1 MNTAVPQTTTT
12 SAATKTTFAFILVTS
27 LFFLWGFSNNL
38 NPILI
43 PHLKKSFTLS
53 TTQSTLVDSAVYIAY
68 FLMALPAGYV
78 MKRFGYKIGIITGL
92 MFFSIG
98 AFLFIPAA
106 NTQSYEF
113 FLFALFVIACGLGF
127 LETAANPY
135 AAALGPHE
143 TSTQRLNLAQSF
155 NGLAAALAP
164 IIGGEVILTKG
175 YTSSELNAMTADAK
189 KIALASEASSVKTP
203 YFILGAVLLVI
214 AIAFALTKLPK
225 IQHKETGR
233 KKSQSILHAFKHK
246 HLTWAVIA
254 QFFYVGAQVC
264 VFSLFVLYAS
274 KSAEVN
280 LLRQSVVDM
289 IREVVQGSIKS
300 TSVNAAEIGRV
311 ASLKISAIDTNEAQ
325 RLIQLKAAYY
335 LGACGIAFLVGRFL
349 GTFLMRYIK
358 PNRLLAIYAAINTLL
373 CVVAMLA
380 HGMVTVYAVILICF
394 FMSIMFP
401 TIFALGI
408 KDLGGD
414 TEYGS
419 SLLIMSIVG
428 GAIMPR
434 IFGMISDSTGNI
446 QMAYIVPLV
455 CFVIV
460 AYFGWRGYKVVHTVD
475 IETEPAIGTTL

>member
-1 MNTAVPQTTTT
+1 MNTAHPQNT
-12 SAATKTTFAFILVTS
+12 STSTATKAGFAFILVTS

-43 PHLKKSFTLS
+43 PHLKKSFTLT
-53 TTQSTLVDSAVYIAY
+53 TTQSTLIDSAVYIAY

-78 MKRFGYKIGIITGL
+78 MKRFGYKIGIISGL

-106 NTQSYEF
+106 NTQSYAF

-164 IIGGEVILTKG
+164 VIGARVILTRG
-175 YTSSELNAMTADAK
+175 YSNDQLAAMTEDARRV
-189 KIALASEASSVKTP
+189 ALASEASSVKTP
-203 YFILGAVLLVI
+203 YFILGAVLLCI

-225 IQHKETGR
+225 IRYKEG
-233 KKSQSILHAFKHK
+233 KDKSKSILHAFKNK

-264 VFSLFVLYAS
+264 VFSLFVLYAT
-274 KSAEVN
+274 KSANITEV
-280 LLRQSVVDM
+280 
-289 IREVVQGSIKS
+289 
-300 TSVNAAEIGRV
+300 
-311 ASLKISAIDTNEAQ
+311 
-325 RLIQLKAAYY
+325 KAADF
-335 LGACGIAFLVGRFL
+335 LGACGIAFLIGRFL
-349 GTFLMRYIK
+349 GTFLMQYIK
-358 PNRLLAIYAAINTLL
+358 PNRLLVIYAAINTLL
-373 CVVAMLA
+373 CIVAISA
-380 HGMVTVYAVILICF
+380 HGMITVYAVIAICF

-408 KDLGGD
+408 TDLGGD

-428 GAIMPR
+428 GAILPR
-434 IFGMISDSTGNI
+434 IFGLISDGTGDI
-446 QMAYIVPLV
+446 QLGYIVPLI

-460 AYFGWRGYKVVHTVD
+460 AYFGWRGYRVINTMD
-475 IETEPAIGTTL
+475 IESQPVNIV

>member
-1 MNTAVPQTTTT
+1 MNTSVSTNI
-12 SAATKTTFAFILVTS
+12 AATRVSKTGFAFILVTS

-43 PHLKKSFTLS
+43 PHLKKSFTLT
-53 TTQSTLVDSAVYIAY
+53 TTQSTLVDFAVYIAY
-68 FLMALPAGYV
+68 FLMALPAGFV
-78 MKRFGYKIGIITGL
+78 MKKFGYKIGIITGL

-98 AFLFIPAA
+98 AYLFIPAA
-106 NTQSYEF
+106 NTQSYTF
-113 FLFALFVIACGLGF
+113 FLFALFVIASGLSF

-164 IIGGEVILTKG
+164 VIGARVILTKG
-175 YTSSELNAMTADAK
+175 YTEEQLSAMTFDAK
-189 KIALASEASSVKTP
+189 RIALASEASSVKTP
-203 YFILGAVLLVI
+203 YFILGSVLLLI

-233 KKSQSILHAFKHK
+233 KKSQNILHAFKHP

-264 VFSLFVLYAS
+264 IFSLFVLYAT
-274 KSAEVN
+274 KSADISEV
-280 LLRQSVVDM
+280 
-289 IREVVQGSIKS
+289 
-300 TSVNAAEIGRV
+300 
-311 ASLKISAIDTNEAQ
+311 
-325 RLIQLKAAYY
+325 KAADY
-335 LGACGIAFLVGRFL
+335 LGACGIAFLIGRFL
-349 GTFLMRYIK
+349 GTFLMQYIK

-373 CVVAMLA
+373 CIIAIAA
-380 HGMVTVYAVILICF
+380 HGMITVYAVILICF

-408 KDLGGD
+408 ADLGGD

-428 GAIMPR
+428 GAILPR
-434 IFGMISDSTGNI
+434 VFGMISDSSGNI
-446 QMAYIVPLV
+446 QFGYIIPLI
-455 CFVIV
+455 CFVVV
-460 AYFGWRGYKVVHTVD
+460 AYFGWRGYKTVD
-475 IETEPAIGTTL
+475 TGNFDFEEEPAKARML